1 MSSNK
6 VMTWWRA
13 YTRMLD
19 DDKIKLLAFEDR
31 WHYVALCH
39 MKRAGILDSDAP
51 HRDRRIAGK
60 LELSVPA
67 ALEAKRRIADV
78 GLIDDDW
85 HPSAWSR
92 CQFESD
98 GSGAERMRKHRS
110 KKSVKRYSDNGVTSR
125 VTKSD
130 AIDSETE
137 SDKESE
143 PDTPPL
149 ARGSAEGERAQ
160 QRARTRASKRMP
172 KDFNP
177 STQLLGWAATEAPL
191 VDFADALATIR
202 DHEFKTAHVDWEAVV
217 RNWLRR
223 DQKAA
228 EERMHRVTRAPAQ
241 EPLFR
246 DDDTSLDGIEL

>member
-1 MSSNK
+1 MKNK
-6 VMTWWRA
+6 VMSWWRA

-60 LELSVPA
+60 MDLPLTA
-67 ALEAKRRIADV
+67 ALEAKRRIIDV
-78 GLIDDDW
+78 GLIDEDW
-85 HPSAWSR
+85 QPLAWEK

-98 GSGAERMRKHRS
+98 SSGAARMRKLRE
-110 KKSVKRYSDNGVTSR
+110 KRHSDNGVTSR
-125 VTKSD
+125 SDKSD

-137 SDKESE
+137 SEEES
-143 PDTPPL
+143 DTDIPPSKR
-149 ARGSAEGERAQ
+149 RGSARGERAP
-160 QRARTRASKRMP
+160 QRARTRASKRLP
-172 KDFNP
+172 TNFVP
-177 STQLLGWAATEAPL
+177 STDLRAWAATEAPL
-191 VDFADALATIR
+191 VDFMQALATIK
-202 DHEFKTAHVDWEAVV
+202 DHEFKAAHTDWEAVV

-228 EERMHRVTRAPAQ
+228 EDRMHGRARPSAQ

-246 DDDTSLDGIEL
+246 DDDTTMDGIEL